1 MKILV
6 VGCLIVVKRRR
17 RIIMAVFVIFEAY
30 VGDRLMSIGLLV
42 CTIRVALGEVAVSE
56 VVLS

>member
-6 VGCLIVVKRRR
+6 VGCLIAVKRRR
-17 RIIMAVFVIFEAY
+17 RIIMAAFVIFKAY
-30 VGDRLMSIGLLV
+30 VGDRLMGIGLLV
-42 CTIRVALGEVAVSE
+42 CTIRIALGEVAVSK